1 MCWFVFISVT
11 FCRWSKL
18 LKCIRI
24 PWTSPTPE
32 HPPVGMCMFP
42 SVTPCWAWCKN
53 NKFSNPVDVRLLTWS
68 YKLCNPKVEV
78 HVSVMK
84 SVNTPSLHSNNYLH
98 SVTLCS
104 ASSLIFLSSTPEIT
118 VNNFCSQSRTTLF
131 FRESRSPSFLH
142 VTFIPGLDCSLFP
155 DKYLPFMS
163 ATKPV
168 F

>member
-32 HPPVGMCMFP
+32 HPPVGTCMFP

-98 SVTLCS
+98 SLTLCS
-104 ASSLIFLSSTPEIT
+104 ASSLIFLSSTPW
-118 VNNFCSQSRTTLF
+118 NNCKQ
-131 FRESRSPSFLH
+131 FLLTEQNDI
-142 VTFIPGLDCSLFP
+142 VFQRVKKSLFSP
-155 DKYLPFMS
+155 CDFHSRARLFPLPR
-163 ATKPV
+163 
-168 F
+168 